1 MSDSLDANKFGD
13 IRSAL
18 QEGDVQWPYVAA
30 MLNSMSEGRHKI
42 AAATAIV
49 ERAMVLGQFDSWV
62 QAQYLNKGVH
72 CIDFQ
77 TAFMGHD
84 TIKTTCGQFVV
95 DDYELRSM
103 LSGQVEEKYTL
114 IKVGE

>member
-49 ERAMVLGQFDSWV
+49 ERAMVLGQFDGWV
-62 QAQYLNKGVH
+62 VAQY
-72 CIDFQ
+72 
-77 TAFMGHD
+77 
-84 TIKTTCGQFVV
+84 
-95 DDYELRSM
+95 
-103 LSGQVEEKYTL
+103 
-114 IKVGE
+114 